1 MQQIDGQLIFTVCE
15 SAQIA
20 KVTAFFRRLRAK
32 LGLVLLGMIEGFDA
46 VVSLGAELPFWT
58 LISLRVTAHLRRV
71 GTKHAP
77 LILLMVVEALLLVMT
92 SLTSAR
98 LRLEDSKVEQG
109 DTPVFALACGSGR
122 SSCAASCR

>member
-1 MQQIDGQLIFTVCE
+1 MQQIDGQLILTVCE

-20 KVTAFFRRLRAK
+20 KVTAFLRRLRAK
-32 LGLVLLGMIEGFDA
+32 LGLVLLRMIEGFDA
-46 VVSLGAELPFWT
+46 VVSLGAELPFWA

-98 LRLEDSKVEQG
+98 LRLEDSKV
-109 DTPVFALACGSGR
+109 
-122 SSCAASCR
+122 

>member
-20 KVTAFFRRLRAK
+20 KVTAFLRRLRAK

-46 VVSLGAELPFWT
+46 VMGLGAELPFRA

-71 GTKHAP
+71 GTKRAP

-92 SLTSAR
+92 ALTSAR

-109 DTPVFALACGSGR
+109 DTPVFAPACGSGR
-122 SSCAASCR
+122 SSCAAGYR